1 MIDHRFHNGADEVKK
16 INYEANKVVAILE
29 SEINSLNN
37 QIKRNREAI
46 TKMEA
51 EFAAAE
57 EDSYLA
63 AVDYGM
69 SEEEARK
76 QADTL
81 HQKNQNSEAYVR
93 SKQLLKEEEWRLGN
107 LKLDRDIYLY
117 YLNNNEEAE

>member
-1 MIDHRFHNGADEVKK
+1 MIDSEKENMLDRAET
-16 INYEANKVVAILE
+16 VVAILE
-29 SEINSLNN
+29 SEINSLNS
-37 QIKRNREAI
+37 QIKRNKEAI
-46 TKMEA
+46 AMMEA
-51 EFAAAE
+51 EFAAEE

-81 HQKNQNSEAYVR
+81 HQENQNSEAYVK

-107 LKLDRDIYLY
+107 LKLDHKIYLY
-117 YLNNNEEAE
+117 YLNNEEAD

>member
-1 MIDHRFHNGADEVKK
+1 MLDRAEVM
-16 INYEANKVVAILE
+16 EAILE
-29 SEINSLNN
+29 AEINSLNS
-37 QIKRNREAI
+37 QIKRNKEAI
-46 TKMEA
+46 ARMES

-81 HQKNQNSEAYVR
+81 HQENQNNEVYIK
-93 SKQLLKEEEWRLGN
+93 SKQLLKEGEWRLAN
-107 LKLDRDIYLY
+107 LKLDREIYLY
-117 YLNNNEEAE
+117 YLNNNEEAN

>member
-1 MIDHRFHNGADEVKK
+1 MIDSDKENLLDRAET
-16 INYEANKVVAILE
+16 VVAILE
-29 SEINSLNN
+29 SEINSLNS
-37 QIKRNREAI
+37 QIKRNKEVIVR
-46 TKMEA
+46 MES

-81 HQKNQNSEAYVR
+81 HQENQSNEAYVR
-93 SKQLLKEEEWRLGN
+93 SKQLLKEEEWRLTN
-107 LKLDRDIYLY
+107 LKLDREVYLY
-117 YLNNNEEAE
+117 YLNNNEEVD

>member
-1 MIDHRFHNGADEVKK
+1 MINNEKENMLDRAET
-16 INYEANKVVAILE
+16 VVAILE

-37 QIKRNREAI
+37 QIKRIREAI
-46 TKMEA
+46 TRMEA

-81 HQKNQNSEAYVR
+81 YQENQNSEAYVR
-93 SKQLLKEEEWRLGN
+93 SKQLLREEEWRLNN

-117 YLNNNEEAE
+117 YLYNNEGTD

>member
-1 MIDHRFHNGADEVKK
+1 MINGEKENMIDRAET
-16 INYEANKVVAILE
+16 VVAILE

-37 QIKRNREAI
+37 QIKRNKEAI
-46 TKMEA
+46 ARMEA
-51 EFAAAE
+51 EFAAVE

-81 HQKNQNSEAYVR
+81 HQENQSNEAYVR
-93 SKQLLKEEEWRLGN
+93 SKQLLKEEEWRLSN
-107 LKLDRDIYLY
+107 LMLDHKIYLY
-117 YLNNNEEAE
+117 YLNNNEETD

>member
-1 MIDHRFHNGADEVKK
+1 MINSEKENMLDRAETD
-16 INYEANKVVAILE
+16 VAILE

-37 QIKRNREAI
+37 QITRNKEAI
-46 TKMEA
+46 ARIEA
-51 EFAAAE
+51 GFAAAE

-81 HQKNQNSEAYVR
+81 HQENQSNEAYIR
-93 SKQLLKEEEWRLGN
+93 SKQLLKEEEMRLAN
-107 LKLDRDIYLY
+107 LKLDREIYLY
-117 YLNNNEEAE
+117 YLNNNEEAD

>member
-1 MIDHRFHNGADEVKK
+1 MINSEKENMLDRAET
-16 INYEANKVVAILE
+16 VVAILE
-29 SEINSLNN
+29 SEIDSLNN
-37 QIKRNREAI
+37 QIRRNKEAI
-46 TKMEA
+46 ARMED

-81 HQKNQNSEAYVR
+81 HQENQNNEAYVR
-93 SKQLLKEEEWRLGN
+93 SKQLLKEEEWRLSN
-107 LKLDRDIYLY
+107 LMLDRKIYVY
-117 YLNNNEEAE
+117 YLNNNEEA

>member
-1 MIDHRFHNGADEVKK
+1 MISSEKENMLDRAET
-16 INYEANKVVAILE
+16 VVAILE

-37 QIKRNREAI
+37 QIKRNRETIAR
-46 TKMEA
+46 MEA

-81 HQKNQNSEAYVR
+81 HQENQSNEAYVR
-93 SKQLLKEEEWRLGN
+93 SKQLLKEAEWRLTN
-107 LKLDRDIYLY
+107 LKLDHKIYLY
-117 YLNNNEEAE
+117 YLNNNEETD

>member
-1 MIDHRFHNGADEVKK
+1 MINNEEENMFDQAET
-16 INYEANKVVAILE
+16 VVAILE
-29 SEINSLNN
+29 SEINSLNS
-37 QIKRNREAI
+37 QIKRNKEAI
-46 TKMEA
+46 ARMEA
-51 EFAAAE
+51 KFAASE

-81 HQKNQNSEAYVR
+81 HQENQNSEAYVR
-93 SKQLLKEEEWRLGN
+93 SKQLLKEEEWRIDN
-107 LKLDRDIYLY
+107 LKLDRDIYLH

>member
-1 MIDHRFHNGADEVKK
+1 MINNEKENMLDRAET
-16 INYEANKVVAILE
+16 VVAILE

-81 HQKNQNSEAYVR
+81 HQENQNSEAYVR